1 MDIVVKG
8 RQAEVSKKFK
18 EHATEKLL
26 KVERLDHRIIRLEV
40 EVSEER
46 NPRQSHVRERV
57 EVTCVSKGPIVRAEA
72 AAADPFAALDLVI
85 DKLEARLRKAADK
98 RRVHHGTRTPE
109 SLHST
114 LAAANGSLVEAPA
127 VEDAVEVDD
136 DQTGVVVREKK
147 VETASMTLDEA
158 LFQMELVGH
167 DFFLFPDADTGLASV
182 VYRRQGYDYG
192 VIRLAPGAATD
203 AGTGA
208 GATRETE

>member
-8 RQAEVSKKFK
+8 RHAEVSRKFK

-46 NPRQSHVRERV
+46 NPRQSHSRERV

-98 RRVHHGTRTPE
+98 RRVHHGARNPE
-109 SLHST
+109 SLQST
-114 LAAANGSLVEAPA
+114 LAAPADLPVEAEA
-127 VEDAVEVDD
+127 SSGSAVDD
-136 DQTGVVVREKK
+136 EVGGVVVREKR

-158 LFQMELVGH
+158 LFQMELLGH

-182 VYRRQGYDYG
+182 AYRRQGYDYG
-192 VIRLAPGAATD
+192 VIRLASGSASASNGST
-203 AGTGA
+203 
-208 GATRETE
+208 ATRETE

>member
-8 RQAEVSKKFK
+8 RHAEVSKSFK
-18 EHATEKLL
+18 EHANEKLL

-46 NPRQSHVRERV
+46 NPRQAGMRERV
-57 EVTCVSKGPIVRAEA
+57 EVTCLSKGPIVRAEA

-85 DKLEARLRKAADK
+85 DKLEARLRRAADK

-114 LAAANGSLVEAPA
+114 LAANGVPA
-127 VEDAVEVDD
+127 SQPDVDDRQVGDAEVDD
-136 DQTGVVVREKK
+136 EPIGVVVREKK
-147 VETASMTLDEA
+147 VQTPPMTIGDA

-167 DFFLFPDADTGLASV
+167 DFYLFPDADTGLASV

-192 VIRLAPGAATD
+192 VIRLGEPQSHGDPA
-203 AGTGA
+203 
-208 GATRETE
+208 E